1 MSRASMLSVSIGPY
15 LLKGWTLTDSACPN
29 AGCGAPRLRKPNST
43 LLLCPACDTD
53 QLSGSTAIAS
63 TSQDADAAQS
73 SSTSGATLSSRSRA
87 STPATDASRAH
98 SPDLRF
104 VETPEMI
111 ARREQSDRASAEI
124 GRRLLQG
131 WAMLGDECPNPT
143 CYGVPLMRPP
153 PTSSSSGKNPRMEC
167 VVCERV
173 YIAPKDAA
181 GLAIPAAPEELPKSE
196 DAGHSPAPVPPQP
209 PQQEAAAAPDTAP
222 PPAAVPCSA
231 LSETTNSLETALQRM
246 SSQFAAMT
254 ERTPLDTRAIGETAD
269 AISKTIDALSRVRQL
284 QAKPSP

>member
-1 MSRASMLSVSIGPY
+1 MSRASILSVSIGPY

-43 LLLCPACDTD
+43 LLVCPACDSD
-53 QLSGSTAIAS
+53 QLSGSPATAS
-63 TSQDADAAQS
+63 TRQDVDGAQS

-87 STPATDASRAH
+87 STPATEASRPQ

-104 VETPEMI
+104 VDTPEMI

-131 WAMLGDECPNPT
+131 WAMLGEECPNST

-153 PTSSSSGKNPRMEC
+153 PTSSSAGKNPRMEC

-173 YIAPKDAA
+173 YIAQKDAA
-181 GLAIPAAPEELPKSE
+181 GLAIPAAPEELPERE
-196 DAGHSPAPVPPQP
+196 DVGHSPAPVPPQP
-209 PQQEAAAAPDTAP
+209 PQQEPVGEPGTARLSSS
-222 PPAAVPCSA
+222 VPGSA
-231 LSETTNSLETALQRM
+231 LSETANSLKTALQRM
-246 SSQFAAMT
+246 SSQLAAMT

-269 AISKTIDALSRVRQL
+269 AISKTTDALSRVRQL